1 MILHK
6 VDDSSK
12 GIHEIVFKIKQTV
25 DSNKNTK
32 ENVTCAKTGHPSCP
46 QNRIK
51 NCKKKKKK
59 KRKVNIKSFSLG
71 SEGGLNFLFR
81 CLFSLRWTI
90 TLNHSRGHDMFRHI
104 FISVLNINHLITLV
118 VGGQ

>member
-12 GIHEIVFKIKQTV
+12 GIYATIFKIKPTV

-32 ENVTCAKTGHPSCP
+32 ENITCGKTGHLSCP
-46 QNRIK
+46 QNRIQ

-59 KRKVNIKSFSLG
+59 KK
-71 SEGGLNFLFR
+71 GG
-81 CLFSLRWTI
+81 
-90 TLNHSRGHDMFRHI
+90 GK
-104 FISVLNINHLITLV
+104 
-118 VGGQ
+118 